1 MKQLNSTLLT
11 LGFALVGT
19 SVSVQ
24 AASNPFATQELS
36 SGYSVA
42 AAEKAKD
49 GSCGEAK
56 CGAEMKQGEHAAKA
70 GEEGKCGADK
80 ATKEGS
86 CGEEGKAMKEG
97 SCGEKKA
104 E

>member
-1 MKQLNSTLLT
+1 MKHLNSALLT
-11 LGFALVGT
+11 LGVALVG
-19 SVSVQ
+19 SSLSVQ
-24 AASNPFATQELS
+24 AASNPFAAQELS
-36 SGYSVA
+36 SGYSLA
-42 AAEKAKD
+42 GAEKAKD

-56 CGAEMKQGEHAAKA
+56 CGAEMKNGEHATKA
-70 GEEGKCGADK
+70 GEEGKCGANK
-80 ATKEGS
+80 AAKEGS

>member
-1 MKQLNSTLLT
+1 MNNLNCAIVT

-19 SVSVQ
+19 SAAAQ
-24 AASNPFATQELS
+24 AASNPFAAQELS

-56 CGAEMKQGEHAAKA
+56 CGAEMKAGEHATKA

-80 ATKEGS
+80 AVKEGS